1 VRTDQ
6 QIADFWRQAIDC
18 KQCTTIAPWRKFPPA
33 RRGTTKYRLMLVGE
47 APGRVSLEHGRP
59 FSNPRNLTVRRAFTR
74 AFAGRELEDLLY
86 ITDAVKCWPAAP
98 SGANRSPRAREL
110 KTCIETHLRREI
122 EIIQPKLIVAF
133 GRMAVSAVLEGVFDL
148 FAIHGTI
155 VQGLGGRPVLAL
167 THPSTANIAGMQ
179 RVGVRS
185 IAEYEERLVTIFRSK
200 LGPLLAPE

>member
-1 VRTDQ
+1 MRTDLE
-6 QIADFWRQAIDC
+6 IAAFWRQAIGC

-33 RRGTTKYRLMLVGE
+33 RRGTTKYRLMLLGE
-47 APGRVSLEHGRP
+47 APGRLSLEHGRP
-59 FSNPRNLTVRRAFTR
+59 FSNPRNLTVRHAFSRAFE
-74 AFAGRELEDLLY
+74 GRELEDLLY
-86 ITDAVKCWPAAP
+86 LTDAVKCWPAAQ

-122 EIIQPKLIVAF
+122 EIIQPRLIIAF
-133 GRMAVSAVLEGVFDL
+133 GRMAISAVLGEPFDL

-155 VQGLGGRPVLAL
+155 VEGLGGRPVLAL
-167 THPSTANIAGMQ
+167 THPSSANIAGMQ

-200 LGPLLAPE
+200 LGPLLAGE